1 MKKKAGW
8 IMNSSIDMENYDF
21 VFDNFPK
28 DDVEKEIKKTLELI
42 EKLSQGSQADVLE
55 GWLALIRKF
64 PKEILQVLIF
74 ELRSGSQLVNI
85 SYGNWP
91 TIGSVVARINGSFS
105 ISKKKLLSDVIWR
118 KINDPH
124 YCQEEVS
131 QNKNGV
137 EYLIIY

>member
-55 GWLALIRKF
+55 GWLALIKKF

-105 ISKKKLLSDVIWR
+105 ISKK
-118 KINDPH
+118 N
-124 YCQEEVS
+124 Y
-131 QNKNGV
+131 
-137 EYLIIY
+137 YLM